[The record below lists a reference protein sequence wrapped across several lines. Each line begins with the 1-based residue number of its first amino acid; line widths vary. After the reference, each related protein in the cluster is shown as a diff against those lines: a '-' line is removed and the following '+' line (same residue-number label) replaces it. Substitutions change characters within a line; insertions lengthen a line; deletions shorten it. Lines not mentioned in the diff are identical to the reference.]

1 VVILLLLSA
10 FEFPGLV
17 GRSSAMLAGAAVAD
31 GQHSFFLNPALV
43 VADCRFQTGVCYS
56 RPYGLPGLA
65 WGRVCGS
72 WSSDNVAAGVGF
84 SSLGLDRYGEH
95 DAQVVVGGTP
105 IRSIAVGLGI
115 HALIVSDSPNS
126 GDMVPAFDA
135 GVCWQSDRV
144 RVSAAGLRL
153 NSPRWRE
160 GTEIPVR
167 MVLAGSWYP
176 VDEVLLALDISR
188 ERGEEDAAF
197 GAEFRPVRQ
206 LGLRLGVG
214 VVPLRYA
221 AGLVATVGPVQ
232 FEYSYQFHPT
242 LKESHVL
249 GLRAAWR

>member
-1 VVILLLLSA
+1 VVLFLLLSA
-10 FEFPGLV
+10 FEYPGFA

-43 VADCRFQTGVCYS
+43 VADCRFQAGASYS

-72 WSSDNVAAGVGF
+72 WSSENVAAGA
-84 SSLGLDRYGEH
+84 SLSALGLDRYGEQ

-105 IRSIAVGLGI
+105 IRSMAIALGI
-115 HALIVSDSPNS
+115 HALIVSNS
-126 GDMVPAFDA
+126 LYYSDIVPAFDV
-135 GVCWQSDRV
+135 GFCWRSSRV
-144 RVSAAGLRL
+144 RVGAAGLRL
-153 NSPRWRE
+153 NSPRWQD
-160 GTEIPVR
+160 GTELPTR

-176 VDEVLLALDISR
+176 VDDVLLAVDVSR

-197 GAEFRPVRQ
+197 GAEFRPIPQ
-206 LGLRLGVG
+206 LAFRLGVG
-214 VVPLRYA
+214 VAPIRYA
-221 AGLVATVGPVQ
+221 AGLEATVGPLGL
-232 FEYSYQFHPT
+232 EYAYQFHPT